1 MMDMGLAHDG
11 RVVGAEGMRRLGA
24 TIAQKLE
31 HDDIVLLHGDLGAG
45 KTTLAQGIAAALGV
59 TKTVQSPTF
68 TLVSDYPVT
77 LASGAATVLY
87 HLDLYRLND
96 PEELGDIGW
105 DELIAANDSVMIV
118 EWPERA
124 GDWLPERYLLVSI
137 AHAGPD
143 ARDVSIRNVT
153 SVPYTGLARTPGC
166 GSG

>member
-1 MMDMGLAHDG
+1 MIDLELPHAGTVD
-11 RVVGAEGMRRLGA
+11 GAEEMRRLGEA
-24 TIAQKLE
+24 IAQRLKPG
-31 HDDIVLLHGDLGAG
+31 DIVLLHGDLGAG

-124 GDWLPERYLLVSI
+124 GDWLPEWYLLVSI
-137 AHAGPD
+137 TYAGPD

>member
-1 MMDMGLAHDG
+1 
-11 RVVGAEGMRRLGA
+11 
-24 TIAQKLE
+24 
-31 HDDIVLLHGDLGAG
+31 
-45 KTTLAQGIAAALGV
+45 
-59 TKTVQSPTF
+59 
-68 TLVSDYPVT
+68 
-77 LASGAATVLY
+77 VLY

-105 DELIAANDSVMIV
+105 DELIAANDSVLIV

-137 AHAGPD
+137 TYADPV

-153 SVPYTGLARTPGC
+153 SVPYTGLARPLGC

>member
-1 MMDMGLAHDG
+1 MIDMELAHTG
-11 RVVGAEGMRRLGA
+11 SVRGAEGMRKLGA
-24 TIAQKLE
+24 TIAQRLQPS
-31 HDDIVLLHGDLGAG
+31 DIVLLHGDLGAG
-45 KTTLAQGIAAALGV
+45 KTTLAQGITAALGV
-59 TKTVQSPTF
+59 TRTVQSPTF

-77 LASGAATVLY
+77 LANGAPAVLY

-153 SVPYTGLARTPGC
+153 RMTDRESARTPG
-166 GSG
+166 SGTA

>member
-1 MMDMGLAHDG
+1 MESPHTGTVA
-11 RVVGAEGMRRLGA
+11 GAEGMRRLGA
-24 TIAQKLE
+24 TIARRIE
-31 HDDIVLLHGDLGAG
+31 PGDIVLLHGDLGAG

-59 TKTVQSPTF
+59 TRTVQSPTF

-77 LASGAATVLY
+77 LANGAATVLY

-105 DELIAANDSVMIV
+105 DELIAADDSVMIV

-124 GDWLPERYLLVSI
+124 GNWPPERYLLVSI

-143 ARDVSIRNVT
+143 AREVSIREVT
-153 SVPYTGLARTPGC
+153 SVSDSGITRGP
-166 GSG
+166 GSGSA